1 VSLIRLA
8 KSEHAPR
15 NRSQRDGGSASM
27 IAKVANVRNP
37 NCVAAVFGGLIVL
50 QTFGLL
56 VLGTGRAGISVSLVI
71 LIAHN
76 LLALL
81 CAWIAFRRARS
92 VAALFWFLYAVSLL
106 TLLIPTAF
114 GAYDAVF
121 ERSSLSASTWRVLF
135 CLYGAPI
142 LMMLF
147 LPDTG
152 RERLKSEVFLDL
164 FQVAIVVGLTFSIF
178 FLLPVQHMLP
188 AAALLRNI
196 SLSNMESFFLML
208 AVFVRLLFA
217 RLPATRNLLFRLGLF
232 LLFCAIVTYVGN
244 WLDLHDRTSLS
255 IWFNLGWA
263 LPYVVGGLVAI
274 TWSAPTAVPSI
285 RAPTSFLSFLGANL
299 VLVALL
305 LGVDLLMGRWQS
317 VHGKI
322 LTVIAVAASL
332 LAFTVRLAL
341 TQYSQQREIVQ
352 RKAAQDELF
361 AANETITG
369 LLNDARIE
377 TSGITQISELGSL
390 LQACSSRD
398 EAFRVIPERLGR
410 LFPGTSGAISVL
422 NASKDRAESAARW
435 GVRLPS
441 NQTFTPDECWSL
453 RRGCTH
459 GLPAGDSSVR
469 CTHLQS
475 EGSSIC
481 VPLIANGEAIGVL
494 SIQNDDELSDAST
507 DSEGFARRKQLAS
520 AVAEHIALG
529 ISNLNL
535 HEALRLQAIHD
546 PLTGL
551 YNRRYMQEFLEREIL
566 RARRKRRPL
575 ALMMLDVDNFKRY
588 NDTFGHPAGDE
599 ALRFVGDTLL
609 RAVRA
614 DDLACRYGG
623 EEFSL
628 ILPECSLDQASV
640 RAEEIRAQLK
650 ALHMERASE
659 IPGVLT
665 VSIGVAA
672 FEETTDQ
679 GNLLLKFADDA
690 LYQAK
695 RAGRDR
701 VVVARSS
708 NGAAQLAAT
717 PTQQS

>member
-1 VSLIRLA
+1 MTAR
-8 KSEHAPR
+8 
-15 NRSQRDGGSASM
+15 
-27 IAKVANVRNP
+27 VADIRNP
-37 NCVAAVFGGLIVL
+37 NFVAIVFAGLIAL
-50 QTFGLL
+50 QTLGFL
-56 VLGTGRAGISVSLVI
+56 VLRTGRAGISVSLVI
-71 LIAHN
+71 LVAHN
-76 LLALL
+76 LLALG
-81 CAWIAFRRARS
+81 CAWIAFRRARN

-121 ERSSLSASTWRVLF
+121 ERSSLSASTWRVLY

-147 LPDTG
+147 LPETD
-152 RERLKSEVFLDL
+152 RERLRSEVFLDL
-164 FQVAIVVGLTFSIF
+164 FQVAIVVGLTFSTF
-178 FLLPVQHMLP
+178 FLLPVQQMLP

-196 SLSNMESFFLML
+196 SLSNIENSFLML

-232 LLFCAIVTYVGN
+232 LLICAVVTYIGN
-244 WLDLHDRTSLS
+244 WLDQYQHTSLS

-263 LPYVVGGLVAI
+263 VPYVVGGLVAV
-274 TWSAPTAVPSI
+274 TWSAPTTMSSI
-285 RAPTSFLSFLGANL
+285 RAPTNFVSFLGTNL
-299 VLVALL
+299 LLVALL
-305 LGVDLLMGRWQS
+305 LGIDLLMGRWQAS
-317 VHGKI
+317 HGRI
-322 LTVIAVAASL
+322 FTVIAVAASL

-352 RKAAQDELF
+352 RRAAQDELF
-361 AANETITG
+361 AANETITS

-377 TSGITQISELGSL
+377 TIGITQISELGSL

-398 EAFRVIPERLGR
+398 EAFLVMPERLVR

-422 NASKDRAESAARW
+422 NASKDRVESAARW
-435 GVRLPS
+435 GTRLS
-441 NQTFTPDECWSL
+441 VNQTFAPDECWSL

-459 GLPAGDSSVR
+459 ALPAGVSSVR
-469 CTHLQS
+469 CTHLQAA
-475 EGSSIC
+475 GSSVC

-507 DSEGFARRKQLAS
+507 DSEGFARRNQLAS
-520 AVAEHIALG
+520 AVAEHIALA

-535 HEALRLQAIHD
+535 REALRQQTIHD

-551 YNRRYMQEFLEREIL
+551 HNRRYMQEFLEREIL
-566 RARRKRRPL
+566 RARRKGRPL

-588 NDTFGHPAGDE
+588 NDTFGHPNGDE
-599 ALRFVGDTLL
+599 ALRFVADTLL

-701 VVVARSS
+701 VVVARSAT
-708 NGAAQLAAT
+708 GAVELAAT
-717 PTQQS
+717 PTTQS

>member
-1 VSLIRLA
+1 
-8 KSEHAPR
+8 
-15 NRSQRDGGSASM
+15 M
-27 IAKVANVRNP
+27 TAKVADLRNP
-37 NCVAAVFGGLIVL
+37 NLVVAVFGGLIVF
-50 QTFGLL
+50 QAFGFL
-56 VLGTGRAGISVSLVI
+56 VLGTGRAGKGVSLVI
-71 LIAHN
+71 LVAHN
-76 LLALL
+76 LLALA
-81 CAWIAFRRARS
+81 CAWIAFRRARN

-114 GAYDAVF
+114 GTYDTVF

-147 LPDTG
+147 LPETD

-164 FQVAIVVGLTFSIF
+164 FQVAIVVGLTFSTF
-178 FLLPVQHMLP
+178 FLLPVQQMLP
-188 AAALLRNI
+188 ADALLRNI
-196 SLSNMESFFLML
+196 SLSNMESSFLMA

-217 RLPATRNLLFRLGLF
+217 RVPGTRNLLFRLGLF
-232 LLFCAIVTYVGN
+232 LLVCAVVTYIGN
-244 WLDLHDRTSLS
+244 WLDLHHHTSIS

-263 LPYVVGGLVAI
+263 LPYLVGGLVAV
-274 TWSAPTAVPSI
+274 TWSAPAAVSSI
-285 RAPTSFLSFLGANL
+285 RAPTGFVSFLGANL

-305 LGVDLLMGRWQS
+305 LGIDLQMGRWKAA
-317 VHGKI
+317 HGKI
-322 LTVIAVAASL
+322 LTAIAVAASL

-341 TQYSQQREIVQ
+341 TQYCQQREIVQ
-352 RKAAQDELF
+352 RKAAQDKLF

-377 TSGITQISELGSL
+377 TSAITQISELGSL

-398 EAFRVIPERLGR
+398 EAFRVIPERLAR

-422 NASKDRAESAARW
+422 NASKDRAESAAKW
-435 GVRLPS
+435 GKRLPF
-441 NQTFTPDECWSL
+441 NQTFAPDECWSL

-459 GLPAGDSSVR
+459 ALPAGDSSLR
-469 CTHLQS
+469 CTHLQA
-475 EGSSIC
+475 EGSSVCI
-481 VPLIANGEAIGVL
+481 PLNANGGAIGVL
-494 SIQNDDELSDAST
+494 SIQNDDEHCDDST
-507 DSEGFARRKQLAS
+507 DSDGFARRKQLAS
-520 AVAEHIALG
+520 AVAEHIALA

-535 HEALRLQAIHD
+535 REALRLQAIHD

-551 YNRRYMQEFLEREIL
+551 YNRRYMQEFLEREII
-566 RARRKRRPL
+566 RSRRKQRPL

-599 ALRFVGDTLL
+599 ALRFVGITLL

-623 EEFSL
+623 EEFSV
-628 ILPECSLDQASV
+628 ILPECSLHQATV
-640 RAEEIRAQLK
+640 RAEEIRTQLK
-650 ALHMERASE
+650 ALHVERASE
-659 IPGVLT
+659 IPGVVT

-679 GNLLLKFADDA
+679 GNLLVKFADDA

-701 VVVARSS
+701 VVVAGSAT
-708 NGAAQLAAT
+708 GAAQLAAT
-717 PTQQS
+717 PT

>member
-1 VSLIRLA
+1 
-8 KSEHAPR
+8 
-15 NRSQRDGGSASM
+15 M
-27 IAKVANVRNP
+27 TTKVADVRNP
-37 NCVAAVFGGLIVL
+37 NFVAIVFAGLIAL
-50 QTFGLL
+50 QALGFL
-56 VLGTGRAGISVSLVI
+56 VLGTGRAGISVSLLI
-71 LIAHN
+71 LVAHN
-76 LLALL
+76 LLAIV
-81 CAWIAFRRARS
+81 CAWVAFRRARS

-114 GAYDAVF
+114 GTHDTVF
-121 ERSSLSASTWRVLF
+121 ERSSLSASTWRVLY

-147 LPDTG
+147 LPETD
-152 RERLKSEVFLDL
+152 RERLKSEIFLDL

-178 FLLPVQHMLP
+178 FLVPVQQMLP

-196 SLSNMESFFLML
+196 SLSNIESSFLML

-232 LLFCAIVTYVGN
+232 LLFCAIVTYIGN
-244 WLDLHDRTSLS
+244 WLDLHHHTSIS

-263 LPYVVGGLVAI
+263 LPYVVGGLVAV
-274 TWSAPTAVPSI
+274 TWSAPTAVPGV
-285 RAPTSFLSFLGANL
+285 RAPAGFVSFLGTNL

-305 LGVDLLMGRWQS
+305 LGIDLLMGQWRAA
-317 VHGKI
+317 HGKI

-352 RKAAQDELF
+352 RRAAQNELF

-398 EAFRVIPERLGR
+398 EAFRVIPERLRR

-422 NASKDRAESAARW
+422 NPSKDRAELAAEW
-435 GVRLPS
+435 GLRLPFI
-441 NQTFTPDECWSL
+441 QTFTPDECWSL

-459 GLPAGDSSVR
+459 ALPAGDSSVR
-469 CTHLQS
+469 CTHLQA
-475 EGSSIC
+475 EGGWSVC

-494 SIQNDDELSDAST
+494 SLQNDDELSNAST
-507 DSEGFARRKQLAS
+507 NPDGFARRKQLAS
-520 AVAEHIALG
+520 AVVEHIALA

-535 HEALRLQAIHD
+535 REALRLQAIHD

-551 YNRRYMQEFLEREIL
+551 HNRRYMQEFLEREII
-566 RARRKRRPL
+566 RARRKGRPL
-575 ALMMLDVDNFKRY
+575 ALMMIDVDNFKRY

-599 ALRFVGDTLL
+599 ALRFVGDALL

-628 ILPECSLDQASV
+628 ILPECSLHEASV

-650 ALHMERASE
+650 ASHAERAME

-701 VVVARSS
+701 VVIARS
-708 NGAAQLAAT
+708 ATAELAAT